1 MRLSYNLL
9 SFLSAGARARQSS
22 APARAPQVQRVVQ
35 GARSRQGARRAQGGA
50 QLQQRQP
57 DGEQVKR
64 GRKRFAAT
72 ECEGGQSFR
81 RFRL

>member
-1 MRLSYNLL
+1 MVD
-9 SFLSAGARARQSS
+9 FLSAGARARQSS

-57 DGEQVKR
+57 DG
-64 GRKRFAAT
+64 
-72 ECEGGQSFR
+72 
-81 RFRL
+81 